1 MIRTPSRS
9 DCDSNTERVSTMTT
23 RAPGITP
30 TIHST
35 SIRVRERPGT
45 RGADVGVNVGIDM
58 GIDVDGIDD
67 TNDRALGADGGDEG
81 ESKQKAS
88 WDRTTRQ

>member
-45 RGADVGVNVGIDM
+45 RGADVDVDVDVGIDV

-81 ESKQKAS
+81 E
-88 WDRTTRQ
+88 